1 METAQPMDSPLARA
15 ARLGYPVVDLET
27 TEISLAA
34 VQLISE
40 AVARQE
46 RILPLAIDDDTLKVA
61 MSREPTPE
69 TLDRLRFLLR
79 RTVSVVLTTEEAL
92 LASIERCYRGTTIS
106 PRDSRNHAEP
116 IDFVEV
122 PDAGTEPHE
131 TIPDPDGPPVAR
143 LVQSIIAEALRL
155 GASRML
161 ILPVRQRVK
170 VAYRVQDGVYTR
182 QDLPTEMLYPVLVR
196 LMTMVNLSGFIK
208 LLAGGREHK
217 LHVVFK
223 PTRYGVSALMD
234 VTPDVSAAELCR
246 VKAAKLGYAFVT
258 LDEHRIP
265 QEVLATVPEWVA
277 RDYGV
282 LPWALEENVLT
293 LVTGMPLTPETV
305 ERLQF
310 VLNRPLVLAMASEG
324 EILAGIDQYYGPAD
338 PETADVLLWELAQS
352 PEPAPPSKPVGR
364 LFKLLASPPSAARP
378 LLDHLRTVYRDPML
392 EYFENLSGRGTLCRQ
407 DPATGDLAVVFPQSN
422 LMEQMPAAAR
432 KYLESKIWGI
442 RETIVSRLEC
452 FLERNAL
459 ARGMAMTYSQYL
471 ACCQLAEGRR
481 VSINPASAPD
491 AWLNFLY
498 ALILRAFPSIDSSG
512 ALLQFVNEQLTRLSE
527 VIESLLNDPTMVV
540 EPGSARRWLARL
552 ESQTTTGEAIDFDS
566 SPVIHLVELLL
577 AEAIHRRASRIAIVP
592 LEDRVEVSYRIQR
605 AVYARESLPL
615 GRLYPI
621 LARLRM
627 FTELSGELAL
637 TVGEKERRLQVSFH
651 ATPCGLAA
659 LIKILPDLAAVEACR
674 AEAERLGWEFVRLEE
689 VNIPAPLLAPLPKA
703 AAWKKTVLP
712 LALHEAALTV
722 ALSHPPTPR
731 RLDELRLIFNRQIVV
746 ALAPEDDILA
756 AIYRHYHAVP
766 TGSAVS
772 PAALALLGVDE
783 EHGATPSRLG

>member
-61 MSREPTPE
+61 MSREPNPE

-79 RTVSVVLTTEEAL
+79 RTISVVLTTEEAL
-92 LASIERCYRGTTIS
+92 LASIERCYRGASLS
-106 PRDSRNHAEP
+106 PRDTPNPVEP

-122 PDAGTEPHE
+122 PDVGAETHE
-131 TIPDPDGPPVAR
+131 AIPDPDGTPVAR

-161 ILPVRQRVK
+161 IQPIRQRVK
-170 VAYRVQDGVYTR
+170 VAYRVEDAVYSR

-196 LMTMVNLSGFIK
+196 LMTMANLSGFIK
-208 LLAGGREHK
+208 LLAGGRERK
-217 LHVVFK
+217 LRVVFK
-223 PTRYGVSALMD
+223 PTRYGLSALME
-234 VTPDVSAAELCR
+234 VTQDVSVLELSR
-246 VKAAKLGYAFVT
+246 AKAAKLGYAFVT
-258 LDEHRIP
+258 LDQHRIP
-265 QEVLATVPEWVA
+265 KETLAAVPESVA

-282 LPWALEENVLT
+282 LPWSLEENVLT
-293 LVTGMPLTPETV
+293 LVTGVPPTPETV

-310 VLNRPLVLAMASEG
+310 VLNRRISLAMASEG
-324 EILAGIDQYYGPAD
+324 AILAAIDRYYGPAD

-352 PEPAPPSKPVGR
+352 PEPSPAAAPVGR
-364 LFKLLASPPSAARP
+364 VFKLLASPPSAARP
-378 LLDHLRTVYRDPML
+378 LLDHLRTVYHAPML
-392 EYFENLSGRGTLCRQ
+392 EYFENLGSRGTLCRQ
-407 DPATGDLAVVFPQSN
+407 DPATGDLTVVFPQSN
-422 LMEQMPAAAR
+422 LVEQMPAAAR
-432 KYLESKIWGI
+432 KYLESKVWGL
-442 RETIVSRLEC
+442 REAIVSRLEC

-459 ARGMAMTYSQYL
+459 ARRMAMTYSQYL
-471 ACCQLAEGRR
+471 ACCQLADGRR
-481 VSINPASAPD
+481 VPINPASAPD

-498 ALILRAFPSIDSSG
+498 ALILRAFPSIDSNG
-512 ALLQFVNEQLTRLSE
+512 ALLQFVTEQLPRLSE
-527 VIESLLNDPTMVV
+527 VIESLLNDPAMVV
-540 EPGSARRWLARL
+540 EPGAVRRWLARL
-552 ESQTTTGEAIDFDS
+552 ESQTSTGEAIDFDS
-566 SPVIHLVELLL
+566 SPVIQLVELLL
-577 AEAIHRRASRIAIVP
+577 AEAVHHRAARIAIVP

-605 AVYARESLPL
+605 AAYVRESLPL
-615 GRLYPI
+615 ERLYPV

-637 TVGEKERRLQVSFH
+637 TVGEKDRRLQVSFH

-659 LIKILPDLAAVEACR
+659 LIKILPDVAAVEACR
-674 AEAERLGWEFVRLEE
+674 TQAAKLGWDFVRLEE

-703 AAWKKTVLP
+703 VAWKKTVLP
-712 LALHEAALTV
+712 LALHEVALTV
-722 ALSHPPTPR
+722 ALSRPPTPR
-731 RLDELRLIFNRQIVV
+731 QLDELRLIFNRQIAV

-756 AIYRHYHAVP
+756 AIYRHYHPMPA
-766 TGSAVS
+766 GAAVS
-772 PAALALLGVDE
+772 PTALALLGLAE
-783 EHGATPSRLG
+783 EHAISESQA